1 MLFALLCCGNA
12 MANTSSEM
20 KPYNI
25 GTPNLDLGNA
35 NLGNW
40 EQYLGGYYL
49 DAEDSTY
56 KYTEWEEVT
65 ETDRIALING
75 TKDPVISCW
84 DFPTS
89 PDDRI
94 TVRVGSYNVA
104 ENNNEREKAAAERLV
119 YRFKVTEDMGA
130 LLYRYAPVLHLGE
143 QPTIPGALLHTDEQ
157 NPTITVSVSLYD
169 TLTGESEVL
178 PNSVS
183 IASKDELERPA
194 EGSTC
199 RSSITRDITEFAYHT
214 WTDKKIDLSEYI
226 GKVLKIEVINHDC
239 LRVSSDGKIGPG
251 GHRSYGYFCAEVI
264 PAKPVVA
271 NYLTFTAEESGSSF
285 SLINTKEEEP
295 NLEYSSDGGNTW
307 ATLHANEQV
316 TFTNVGDSVML
327 RGINPNGFSGFP
339 EPAYFTM
346 KGRIAASG
354 SVMSLI
360 DGEGIST
367 TIPHQECFCYLFQN
381 CTSLTQAP
389 ELPATDV
396 TQSCYRFMFKGCTNL
411 KQAPELPATVLDYA
425 CYYEMFKGCTSLT
438 QAPQLPATELKD
450 GCYSYMFENCTG
462 LTQAPELPATTLED
476 SCYMNMF
483 SGCTSLTRAPELP
496 ATELIRYCYM
506 NMFNGCT
513 NLNYIKVG
521 ITTLDSDKTDAT
533 NNWVKGVDNK
543 GTFIFPCGSTYNKH
557 GLSEVPNNFTII
569 SSPIVIFQ
577 NPDETELWRD
587 TIECGSVPEYRGVTP
602 TLGEDKYV
610 FYRWNMELEAL
621 EEPGIYYYTAQYA
634 IQLSNPDDNSAD
646 NCTVWTEGLTI
657 FVGDAQG
664 SVKVYNLNGQL
675 IHSVEG
681 ETSVSHAITMPAH
694 GVYIVKIGKNSIK
707 VEL

>member
-12 MANTSSEM
+12 MADASSEM

-25 GTPNLDLGNA
+25 GTPNLDFGNA

-56 KYTEWEEVT
+56 KYTGWEEVT

-94 TVRVGSYNVA
+94 TVRVGSYNAA

-119 YRFKVTEDMGA
+119 YRFKVTEDMEA
-130 LLYRYAPVLHLGE
+130 LLYRYAPVLHLAE
-143 QPTIPGALLHTDEQ
+143 QSPILPRDHTDEQ
-157 NPTITVSVSLYD
+157 EPNITISVSLYD

-199 RSSITRDITEFAYHT
+199 RSSIKRDITEFAYHT

-239 LRVSSDGKIGPG
+239 LRVSSDGETGPG
-251 GHRSYGYFCAEVI
+251 GHISYGYFCAEII
-264 PAKPVVA
+264 PAKPKTDKH
-271 NYLTFTAEESGSSF
+271 LTFTAEEDGSTF
-285 SLINTKEEEP
+285 QLTKNKGQEP
-295 NLEYSSDGGNTW
+295 NLEYSSDGGETW
-307 ATLHANEQV
+307 TALHTNEAVTLPKA
-316 TFTNVGDSVML
+316 GDAVML
-327 RGINPNGFSGFP
+327 RGNNPEGFSSPNSIATFSM
-339 EPAYFTM
+339 T
-346 KGRIAASG
+346 GRIAASG
-354 SVMSLI
+354 SVTSLI
-360 DGEGIST
+360 DGEGLST
-367 TIPHQECFCYLFQN
+367 TIPQSHCFCYLFQN

-389 ELPATDV
+389 ELPATQV
-396 TQSCYRFMFKGCTNL
+396 NYFCYGGMFKGCTNL

-425 CYYEMFKGCTSLT
+425 CYYEMFNGCTSLT
-438 QAPQLPATELKD
+438 QAPQLPATKLMH

-462 LTQAPELPATTLED
+462 LTQAPELPATTLAD
-476 SCYMNMF
+476 SCYRSMF
-483 SGCTSLTRAPELP
+483 SGCTSLAEAPELP
-496 ATELIRYCYM
+496 ATELTHYCYM

-521 ITTLDSDKTDAT
+521 VTTLDSDKFDVT
-533 NNWVKGVDNK
+533 NNWVNGVDNK

-557 GLSEVPNNFTII
+557 GLSEVPNDFTII

-602 TLGEDKYV
+602 TLGDDKYF
-610 FYRWNMELEAL
+610 FYRWDMELEAL

-634 IQLSNPDDNSAD
+634 MQLSNPADNSAD
-646 NCTVWTEGLTI
+646 NCTVWTEGLTLY
-657 FVGDAQG
+657 VSDAQE
-664 SVKVYNLNGQL
+664 SITIYDLNGQQ
-675 IHSVEG
+675 IHSAQG
-681 ETSVSHAITMPAH
+681 DANVSHTFTMPAH

>member
-316 TFTNVGDSVML
+316 TFANVGDSVML